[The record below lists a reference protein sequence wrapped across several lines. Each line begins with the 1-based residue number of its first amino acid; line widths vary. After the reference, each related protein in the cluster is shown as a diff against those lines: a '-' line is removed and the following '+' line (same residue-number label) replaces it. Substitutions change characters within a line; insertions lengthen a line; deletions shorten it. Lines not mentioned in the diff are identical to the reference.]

1 MYCHDS
7 MFIKKKSAITIVMS
21 LLVVSFIGTVFL
33 FLFLILDLLKDP
45 YGSIFQTNPP
55 AHVSRDQNCALIWKF
70 YKKISKNLLL
80 EKEKVLCKVLV
91 NSSKW

>member
-21 LLVVSFIGTVFL
+21 LLVVSFIGTGFFL

-55 AHVSRDQNCALIWKF
+55 AHVSRDQNCALI
-70 YKKISKNLLL
+70 
-80 EKEKVLCKVLV
+80 
-91 NSSKW
+91 